1 MTTAAAAA
9 AGCLMV
15 LGVIAVLAGAQRG
28 EPNPQHSTSLW
39 TTLGRSW
46 TRLPRSKQM
55 WVLAAFFLGG
65 LAAALSGFV
74 LATLL
79 VPALMLGVPY
89 LLGTPPAHE
98 IELLAALDRW
108 VRLLSS
114 SIGTGKSIR
123 DALFTTRA
131 QAPAVLKPH
140 VDILCARLD
149 QQWSTK
155 DALLAFAD
163 DLDSADGDAVAA
175 ALAIASA
182 RGGLGTQATLTALS
196 NTIQDRLRALREVET
211 ERSKPR
217 TVVRQVTAITLTV
230 LIGAVLFNGR
240 FFEPYRS
247 GIGQL
252 IALGLAV
259 AYAGCLVILRK
270 KSIPAPAPRFL
281 RA

>member
-9 AGCLMV
+9 AGSLMV
-15 LGVIAVLAGAQRG
+15 LGVIAVLVGARRR